1 MEIDYSGKGI
11 NLCLKV
17 VFVSSLVSFYSSWSN
32 LSDCS
37 HTYDFNLSAYGK
49 TTRYITQLISQDP

>member
-32 LSDCS
+32 LSDC
-37 HTYDFNLSAYGK
+37 NLSAYGK